1 MGTMTLQAP
10 RSRGRAG
17 APLKSM
23 NAEAFG
29 KYNNGNALG
38 GNSKSKTSG
47 LGGDA
52 LSKPTMKGGAEVNS
66 SGKVTKSPQQL
77 AFEYA
82 NNDTKGT
89 GVARDSFGRDANGVG
104 VDGSTSGG
112 FRSSGGLL
120 GNGSSIDAFDQ

>member
-1 MGTMTLQAP
+1 MGRMTLQAP

-52 LSKPTMKGGAEVNS
+52 LSKPTMKGGAEVDS
-66 SGKVTKSPQQL
+66 TGKVTKSPQQL
-77 AFEYA
+77 AYEYA
-82 NNDTKGT
+82 NSGSS
-89 GVARDSFGRDANGVG
+89 VAAPT
-104 VDGSTSGG
+104 DGTSGL
-112 FRSSGGLL
+112 SS
-120 GNGSSIDAFDQ
+120 NGTSIDAFDQ